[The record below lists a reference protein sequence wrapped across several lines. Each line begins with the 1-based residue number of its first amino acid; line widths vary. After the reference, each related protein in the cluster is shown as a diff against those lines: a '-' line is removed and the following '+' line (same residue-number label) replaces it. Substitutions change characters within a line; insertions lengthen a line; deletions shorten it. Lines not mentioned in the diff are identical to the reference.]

1 MKKSTQQKSKKLLAT
16 KKVAQANK
24 VTKSTPLRF
33 RAVTGG
39 ELNANRVSAY
49 MYIVR

>member
-24 VTKSTPLRF
+24 TTASTPLRF
-33 RAVTGG
+33 RAVTVG

-49 MYIVR
+49 AYIVR

>member
-1 MKKSTQQKSKKLLAT
+1 MKKATQQKSKKLLAT

-24 VTKSTPLRF
+24 VATGTPLRF
-33 RAVTGG
+33 KAVTVG

-49 MYIVR
+49 TYIVR